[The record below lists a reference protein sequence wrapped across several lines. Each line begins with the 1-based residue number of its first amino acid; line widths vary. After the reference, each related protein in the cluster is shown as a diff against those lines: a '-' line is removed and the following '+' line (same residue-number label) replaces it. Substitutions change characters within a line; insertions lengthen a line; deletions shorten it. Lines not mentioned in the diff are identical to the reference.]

1 MFGILRLPS
10 MDCLNVRSNIYLRTY
25 EDGIAKTVAAWLVSV
40 LSHHDICEL
49 EPKGIEPSTSAL
61 RMRNILVYF
70 APVRIRQFETDIAK
84 HLVLKQ
90 FLEID

>member
-1 MFGILRLPS
+1 MLECIKALKIENNKWVQTIYDLVDS
-10 MDCLNVRSNIYLRTY
+10 VNLSVRSIRRTRY
-25 EDGIAKTVAAWLVSV
+25 
-40 LSHHDICEL
+40 LSHHDIYEL

-70 APVRIRQFETDIAK
+70 APVRTRQFETDIAK